1 MFTTLTQQLT
11 LAEFLKLPDL
21 ETSPAWE
28 YVDGEVT
35 QKPMPKV
42 RHSVLQKRLLREVDD
57 PKENYLTLPEL
68 RCTFGGRSIV
78 PDVVVVAFDKLVLD
92 ELGEPDDNFPQAP
105 DWSIEILSPDQST
118 NRVID
123 NLLHCLNHGA
133 QLGWLVDP
141 GDRSVLVLTPP
152 KAITVCRGEQQLQVL
167 EGFDLQL
174 TAQDVFSWLDLRQRS
189 STNLEA

>member
-1 MFTTLTQQLT
+1 MSTTLTQKLT
-11 LAEFLKLPDL
+11 LQEFLKSPNLD
-21 ETSPAWE
+21 TSPAWE
-28 YVDGEVT
+28 YVVGEVT
-35 QKPMPKV
+35 QKPTPKV

-57 PKENYLTLPEL
+57 PEGNYLTLPEL

-78 PDVVVVAFDKLVLD
+78 PDVVVVAFDKLVLN

-152 KAITVCRGEQQLQVL
+152 KAIAICRGDQQLQML

-189 STNLEA
+189 SPNPEA